1 MIGDFSPAMLVLA
14 RESRRFTQKA
24 LAEASECTQGTV
36 SKAEAGVLKPAP
48 ELVAKWAAALRYAP
62 SFLFRLPDA
71 PGLPM
76 TFFRKKASLSVTSVK
91 AIKAAIAIRCMQI
104 ETLVRSVEPPE
115 NNVRSLTIPKDV
127 KNPAEAA
134 RYIRSVWRVPPGP
147 IGNLTQ
153 LLEDNG
159 VVVVPIERETTE
171 LSGLSVYEKRGTLP
185 PVMFINAAAPGDRYR
200 FTMAHELGHVV
211 LHHHLLEPAA
221 DGEDEADEF
230 ASEFLMPSSDIRG
243 HFGARVDLQTL
254 AHMKLHWRVSMG
266 SVLMKAKSLG
276 RVTESQS
283 SLLWRQMSAA
293 GYRKNEPV
301 DVPREAPQLVFEFVD
316 LHIRELGFTEDEL
329 SESIGLNVEEFVD
342 LYRPGQNRG
351 LRLVP

>member
-1 MIGDFSPAMLVLA
+1 MIGDFNPAMLVLA

-36 SKAEAGVLKPAP
+36 SKAEAGVLRPAD
-48 ELVAKWAAALRYAP
+48 ELVTKWAAALRYAP
-62 SFLFRLPDA
+62 SFLCRPPDA

-76 TFFRKKASLSVTSVK
+76 TFFRKKASLPVTSVK
-91 AIKAAIAIRCMQI
+91 AIKATIAIRCMQI
-104 ETLVRSVEPPE
+104 ETLVRSVDPPE
-115 NNVRSLTIPKDV
+115 NNVRSLTIAKDI
-127 KNPAEAA
+127 KDPAEAA

-171 LSGLSVYEKRGTLP
+171 LSGLSVYERRGTLP
-185 PVMFINAAAPGDRYR
+185 PMMFINASAPGDRYR
-200 FTMAHELGHVV
+200 FTMAHELGHIV
-211 LHHHLLEPAA
+211 LHHHLREPAEH
-221 DGEDEADEF
+221 GEDEADEF

-254 AHMKLHWRVSMG
+254 AHMKLCWRVSMG
-266 SVLMKAKSLG
+266 SLLMKAKALG
-276 RVTESQS
+276 RITDSQS
-283 SLLWRQMSAA
+283 TLLWRKMSAA

-301 DVPREAPQLVFEFVD
+301 EVPRETPQLMFEFVD
-316 LHIRELGFTEDEL
+316 LHITELGFTEDEL
-329 SESIGLNVEEFVD
+329 CESLGLNPDEFIDV
-342 LYRPGQNRG
+342 YRSAQKRG
-351 LRLVP
+351 LRLVR